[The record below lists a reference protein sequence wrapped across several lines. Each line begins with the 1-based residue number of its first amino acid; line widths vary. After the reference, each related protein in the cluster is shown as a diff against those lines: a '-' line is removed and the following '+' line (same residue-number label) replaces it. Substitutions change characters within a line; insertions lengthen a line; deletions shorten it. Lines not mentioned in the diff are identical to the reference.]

1 MQNSFFDSMCHNSF
15 FPPDAGK
22 KLPEKSCLT
31 PSMPPPISP
40 KRRFHKNT
48 LPLPDSPSPT
58 TLLQATANSFSSP
71 VYSNEK
77 INIHTLDEGI
87 AEKKNMKSKRN
98 PKTIPETKIEFF
110 EIKTKKKTSQQSDVA
125 INEVKR
131 EPFVGSPNE
140 MEYLTTL
147 NEKEMKAFEIARN
160 CLGQSFQLDK
170 SNGYVSWLENK

>member
-1 MQNSFFDSMCHNSF
+1 MQKSFFDSICHNNF
-15 FPPDAGK
+15 FPPDAEK
-22 KLPEKSCLT
+22 KSCLT
-31 PSMPPPISP
+31 PEMPPPISP
-40 KRRFHKNT
+40 KRRSHKNT
-48 LPLPDSPSPT
+48 LPLPNS
-58 TLLQATANSFSSP
+58 LQATSNSFSSP

-77 INIHTLDEGI
+77 INIHILDEGI

-98 PKTIPETKIEFF
+98 PKTIPETKKEFF
-110 EIKTKKKTSQQSDVA
+110 EIKSKRKTSEQNNVG

-131 EPFVGSPNE
+131 EPFIGSPTE